1 MSFAYSTHMMESTH
15 HLYCWRIFEVG
26 LQLSP
31 MFKFVL
37 DKLHTISWCCQHYNK
52 PFLLTQTFL
61 SFVHRSIAQ
70 NFNGCFILAIGYVIW
85 SNNLKLHCFT
95 RALQHWYPLLANTP
109 NVNVPFG
116 VPLNIYIGDAWK
128 LSSLVWEGPHIVQT
142 KIALIWI

>member
-61 SFVHRSIAQ
+61 SFAHRSIAQ

-116 VPLNIYIGDAWK
+116 VPLKYILAMHGSYQVLFGKVPILCKQK
-128 LSSLVWEGPHIVQT
+128 LL
-142 KIALIWI
+142 